1 MYVKFVFC
9 ICILC
14 VLYLHFVF
22 LCKKYS
28 LNWILGL
35 SNEKYV
41 AILILNNQI
50 NGALS
55 FILTDDARKDSK
67 IVRYF
72 LLNRRTSL
80 RSQMI
85 IKEMWKLC
93 HVIVMFIENGFS
105 KSKQSKEMNSIN
117 CFKKSNSRTYS
128 YLKCTNYVSMNLW
141 Y

>member
-1 MYVKFVFC
+1 MYVKFVFF

-14 VLYLHFVF
+14 VLYLHFVL

-41 AILILNNQI
+41 AILVLNNQI
-50 NGALS
+50 NGALN

-117 CFKKSNSRTYS
+117 CFKKSNSQTYS
-128 YLKCTNYVSMNLW
+128 YLKCANYVSMNLW

>member
-50 NGALS
+50 NGAVS
-55 FILTDDARKDSK
+55 FILTDDAR
-67 IVRYF
+67 
-72 LLNRRTSL
+72 
-80 RSQMI
+80 
-85 IKEMWKLC
+85 KEMWKLC

-117 CFKKSNSRTYS
+117 CFKKSNSQTYS